1 MLSYYITIPIDD
13 EFGIIQNNWG
23 TSTSR
28 NTPVGILKYNT
39 TTFHSQH
46 HGMISSLDAIV
57 GVNILKD
64 KNFFKPL
71 DAILSQDIP
80 LNDMTQE
87 DFEKI
92 MSKFGEFEKRSDRN
106 LVFNFDNYYDL
117 ELAYI
122 DKSINGT
129 TRLCLRYINS
139 PVSSF
144 YLIDDGSG
152 VVRII
157 LHPFTKDY
165 YVITDYQWSEF
176 VDYIKSDM
184 DLSEQRDLKLS
195 QLLDDK
201 PCSNIN
207 VVRQL
212 KFIVNKDRRKS
223 NRFLDSVYSYYEKN
237 GFITEK
243 QSKCV
248 AKSIW

>member
-1 MLSYYITIPIDD
+1 MLPYYISISIDD
-13 EFGIIQNNWG
+13 DFGVVQNNWG
-23 TSTSR
+23 R
-28 NTPVGILKYNT
+28 NTPVGILNYNT

-46 HGMISSLDAIV
+46 HGMMSSMEAIV
-57 GVNILKD
+57 DVNILKD

-80 LNDMTQE
+80 LNDMSQD

-122 DKSINGT
+122 DKSTNGS
-129 TRLCLRYINS
+129 TRVCLRYINS
-139 PVSSF
+139 PVNSF
-144 YLIDDGSG
+144 YLIDDGG
-152 VVRII
+152 GIVRIV
-157 LHPFTKDY
+157 LDPFTKDY
-165 YVITDYQWSEF
+165 YVMTDYQWSEF
-176 VDYIKSDM
+176 VDYIKKDM
-184 DLSEQRDLKLS
+184 DLSEQRDIKLS
-195 QLLDDK
+195 QLLGDK
-201 PCSNIN
+201 PCSNFN

-212 KFIVNKDRRKS
+212 KFIVSKDRRKS
-223 NRFLDSVYSYYEKN
+223 NRFLDSVYSYYERN
-237 GFITEK
+237 GFITER